1 VGLAIRRV
9 SVLLLFLFLLAPSN
23 AQERGRKEQT
33 ADDVVR
39 VQTELVQTDLTVLDK
54 RGRFVAGLPREQ
66 FELRVDG
73 RVVPVSFFEQV
84 TAGSAEEE
92 SKLAA
97 ARGAGNSGD
106 ASKPGRRVLPPSPRG
121 RVIFFFVDDV
131 HLSPDS
137 LSRTRTSLTRFVD
150 EQMAAGDLVAI
161 VSTSGRIGFLQQLT
175 DNKAVLHA
183 AIERLFYKR
192 ETEAYAGKVPISEAD
207 ANRIANH
214 RDRELFAFLYEAMR
228 NEYQIGGLGIY
239 QMLRNRLQQINAQTG
254 YAEKATLSTLEGL
267 MRSSG
272 ALAGRKLVFFISD
285 GFISD
290 YRKSNGPDFLRLVT
304 EEAARVGAVVYTL
317 DARGTMGDPA
327 VDASRN
333 DYPDFAVRAN
343 GRSFFD
349 ERMTKEPLETI
360 AEETGG
366 RAFLNNNAFND
377 VFAQAVGET
386 SNYYLLAWRPDTDEQ
401 RARKSR
407 VSVTIKGRP
416 DLRVQMRRRFVNTSA
431 EAKAAKPASASKTA
445 RGKGEAPSQPSV
457 DDELR
462 TALASLYPVRD
473 LPLALS
479 VGYLDLPEKGTTL
492 TASMQLDGE
501 TLNFGE
507 GAQDADSKL
516 DVWGI
521 ALDDRGSFA
530 TFRQVLT
537 IPRDASVRGNQRF
550 VVWNQQL
557 QLPPGL
563 YQVRVAARERRSGR
577 TGSQLQWVEI
587 PETGAGAIA
596 LSSVFIGELKPA
608 TAGEAQRRV
617 AVSVSRRF
625 SRGSSL
631 RYQTYVY
638 GAAARVADPDLTLVL
653 SVMRDGQTVLTLPAA
668 RLPKDGAK
676 DPARILFAG
685 DLSLENLPAG
695 RYVLQI
701 SLADARAKSE
711 VTQQT
716 SFVLE

>member
-1 VGLAIRRV
+1 
-9 SVLLLFLFLLAPSN
+9 LLFLLTLAPSN
-23 AQERGRKEQT
+23 AQERVRQEQPS
-33 ADDVVR
+33 DDVVR

-54 RGRFVAGLPREQ
+54 RGRFVEGLTREQ

-73 RVVPVSFFEQV
+73 RAVPVSFFEQV
-84 TAGSAEEE
+84 TAGSADEE
-92 SKLAA
+92 SKIAA
-97 ARGAGNSGD
+97 ARGTGD
-106 ASKPGRRVLPPSPRG
+106 AREASKPGRRVLPPPSAHG
-121 RVIFFFVDDV
+121 RIIFFFVDDA
-131 HLSPDS
+131 HLSADS
-137 LSRTRTSLTRFVD
+137 LSRTRASLTRFVD

-175 DNKAVLHA
+175 DNKAVLRA
-183 AIERLFYKR
+183 AIERLYYKR

-207 ANRIANH
+207 ANRIVNH
-214 RDRELFAFLYEAMR
+214 RDRELFAYLLEATK
-228 NEYQIGGLGIY
+228 NEYQTDGKAGGASGMVVTT
-239 QMLRNRLQQINAQTG
+239 MLRNRLRQIDAQSSI
-254 YAEKATLSTLEGL
+254 AEKATLGALEGL
-267 MRSSG
+267 MRSSS

-285 GFISD
+285 GFVTD
-290 YRKSNGPDFLRLVT
+290 YKRSNGPDLLRRVT
-304 EEAARVGAVVYTL
+304 EEAARVGAVVYSL
-317 DARGTMGDPA
+317 DARGTFGDPA

-333 DYPDFAVRAN
+333 DYPDFAVRTG

-349 ERMTKEPLETI
+349 EHETKEPLETL

-366 RAFLNNNAFND
+366 RAFLNNNAFNE

-386 SNYYLLAWRPDTDEQ
+386 SNYYLLAWRPDSNEQ
-401 RARKSR
+401 RTGKSR
-407 VSVTIKGRP
+407 LSVTVKGRP
-416 DLRVQMRRRFVNTSA
+416 DLRVQLRRRFVNASA
-431 EAKAAKPASASKTA
+431 SANASKPASASKPA
-445 RGKGEAPSQPSV
+445 RGKGEAPTTPSA

-462 TALASLYPVRD
+462 AALASLYPVRD

-479 VGYLDLPEKGTTL
+479 VGYLDLPDKGTTL

-501 TLNFGE
+501 TLDFGKGAE
-507 GAQDADSKL
+507 GGDSKL

-530 TFRQVLT
+530 TFKQVLT

-563 YQVRVAARERRSGR
+563 YQVRVAARERRSGQM
-577 TGSQLQWVEI
+577 GSQLQWVEI
-587 PETGAGAIA
+587 PETSAGAIA

-608 TAGEAQRRV
+608 TTGETQRRV

-631 RYQTYVY
+631 RYQAYVY
-638 GAAARVADPDLTLVL
+638 GAATRVADPDLTLVL
-653 SVMRDGQTVLTLPAA
+653 SVLRDGQAVLTLTPA
-668 RLPKDGAK
+668 RLQKDGAK

-711 VTQQT
+711 VSQQT